1 MASQELKQ
9 IWEALKKVS
18 DKQEEYKKLYL
29 KNQEQ
34 DTAASNSFAGT
45 IDVQGKHLE
54 EVSEMISSIEVTVR
68 ELAHKVSINERRID
82 DLEQYSRSNGLILH
96 GCQNVPAKATNEIF
110 ESFVLNTLNSRLNL
124 PSELTHSDI
133 DISHVLP
140 SAKNKNPIIIK
151 FVRRTVRN
159 MVFNHKSNLKTR
171 QESDPKLA
179 LTESL
184 TKRRLRL
191 VEQTRESFGF
201 KNVWTLK
208 GSVFCKF
215 MERKHHIDDF
225 CDINTIRFPDS
236 SKVNY

>member
-82 DLEQYSRSNGLILH
+82 DLEQYSRSNCLILH
-96 GCQNVPAKATNEIF
+96 QSCQSGSGFSGSGLDF
-110 ESFVLNTLNSRLNL
+110 EKLSGLNRAARL
-124 PSELTHSDI
+124 SKIE
-133 DISHVLP
+133 
-140 SAKNKNPIIIK
+140 
-151 FVRRTVRN
+151 
-159 MVFNHKSNLKTR
+159 VFS
-171 QESDPKLA
+171 
-179 LTESL
+179 
-184 TKRRLRL
+184 KR
-191 VEQTRESFGF
+191 
-201 KNVWTLK
+201 
-208 GSVFCKF
+208 
-215 MERKHHIDDF
+215 
-225 CDINTIRFPDS
+225 
-236 SKVNY
+236 

>member
-1 MASQELKQ
+1 MKQ

-18 DKQEEYKKLYL
+18 DKLEEYKKLYL

-34 DTAASNSFAGT
+34 DTAASNSFAET

-68 ELAHKVSINERRID
+68 ELAHKVSINVRRID
-82 DLEQYSRSNGLILH
+82 DLEQYSRSNFLILH
-96 GCQNVPAKATNEIF
+96 GCQNVPAKATNEVF

-133 DISHVLP
+133 DISHVLS

-171 QESDPKLA
+171 QESDPK
-179 LTESL
+179 
-184 TKRRLRL
+184 
-191 VEQTRESFGF
+191 
-201 KNVWTLK
+201 
-208 GSVFCKF
+208 
-215 MERKHHIDDF
+215 
-225 CDINTIRFPDS
+225 
-236 SKVNY
+236 

>member
-1 MASQELKQ
+1 MFRESTWKR
-9 IWEALKKVS
+9 
-18 DKQEEYKKLYL
+18 
-29 KNQEQ
+29 
-34 DTAASNSFAGT
+34 
-45 IDVQGKHLE
+45 
-54 EVSEMISSIEVTVR
+54 SSIEVTVR

-82 DLEQYSRSNGLILH
+82 DLEQYSRSNCLILH
-96 GCQNVPAKATNEIF
+96 GCQNVPAKATNEVF

-215 MERKHHIDDF
+215 MGRKHLIDDF
-225 CDINTIRFPDS
+225 CDINRIRFPDS